1 MALRIQND
9 SPVTVKFP
17 YGDFKE
23 KPNDFNGRRTM
34 QYLYTVEVD
43 GTKDYLYA
51 EKELHELLQA
61 AGVRKGSCFTIT
73 RVKEGKQVSW
83 KVEPAGSSSPTPPS
97 QAASAAQADSK
108 GPETGAPASS
118 GAEALAG
125 GLFGLAAR
133 CLRESFKAWQWL
145 GMNFTSDNVQ
155 ATANTLF
162 IGCNDRGIVLPP
174 VPYPDQEQMEALVRI
189 GDAIVPEQR
198 AKLEKKVEEGITWVE
213 AQAIIDYYQ
222 EKHGQAKKAA

>member
-1 MALRIQND
+1 MALRIQTD
-9 SPVTVKFP
+9 SPVAVKFP

-34 QYLYTVEVD
+34 QYLYTVEVN
-43 GTKDYLYA
+43 GAKDYLYT
-51 EKELHELLQA
+51 EKDLHDLLQG

-73 RVKEGKQVSW
+73 RTKEGKQVVW
-83 KVEPAGSSSPTPPS
+83 KVEPAGASPSSAPS
-97 QAASAAQADSK
+97 NGDLP
-108 GPETGAPASS
+108 GPQGQETPASS
-118 GAEALAG
+118 GSEALAG

-133 CLRESFKAWQWL
+133 CLRESLRAWRWL
-145 GMNFTSDNVQ
+145 GENFTADNVQ

-162 IGCNDRGIVLPP
+162 IACSDRGIVLPP
-174 VPYPDQEQMEALVRI
+174 VPYPDPEQMEALARI
-189 GDAIVPEQR
+189 GDALPPDQR
-198 AKLEKKVEEGITWVE
+198 ARLEKKVAEGFTYVE